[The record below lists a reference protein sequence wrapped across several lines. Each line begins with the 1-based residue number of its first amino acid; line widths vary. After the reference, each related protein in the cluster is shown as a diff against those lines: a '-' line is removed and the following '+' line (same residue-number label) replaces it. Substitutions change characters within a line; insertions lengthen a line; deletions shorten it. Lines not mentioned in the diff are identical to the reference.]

1 MSKYT
6 EIYITDGVTEKRR
19 LFDFGDAENL
29 SVNEI
34 VHLLSFESDKP
45 VWHYFI
51 LMKQIEAH
59 MKNLS
64 SNKNGLSGEVFVNG
78 ETVKVEPFD
87 DQEVI
92 GMVSALKIRAVRQYL
107 AGETA

>member
-19 LFDFGDAENL
+19 LFDFGDAESL
-29 SVNEI
+29 SANEI
-34 VHLLSFESDKP
+34 VHLLNFESNKP

-51 LMKQIEAH
+51 MMKQVEAH

-78 ETVKVEPFD
+78 ETIKVEPFY

-92 GMVSALKIRAVRQYL
+92 GMVSALKVRAIRQYL
-107 AGETA
+107 AGDQA

>member
-34 VHLLSFESDKP
+34 VHLLNFESDKP

-51 LMKQIEAH
+51 MMKQVEAH

-64 SNKNGLSGEVFVNG
+64 SSKDGTSGEVFVNG
-78 ETVKVEPFD
+78 KTVKVELFN
-87 DQEVI
+87 ESE
-92 GMVSALKIRAVRQYL
+92 GCGLVSGLVDRAVRQYL
-107 AGETA
+107 AGETP